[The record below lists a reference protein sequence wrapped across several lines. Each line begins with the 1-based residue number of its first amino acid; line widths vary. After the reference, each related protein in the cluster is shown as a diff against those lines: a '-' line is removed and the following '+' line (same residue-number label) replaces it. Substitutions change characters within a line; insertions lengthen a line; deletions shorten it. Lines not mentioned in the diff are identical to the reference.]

1 MPAVIRIRAVRG
13 ARRRPGFTLIEI
25 LVALVLLG
33 IVVGGLLSVVSRQQ
47 RFYADAAGLIDMR
60 ENLRQVAGLLP
71 SELRGVS
78 PRHGDILDVADSA
91 IAFKATT
98 GTGVI
103 CTINAARTT
112 IVIPPYAQA
121 SESGLTS
128 WVSPPSPGDSI
139 WVFDPRTSLP
149 DTMYS
154 YVVAGVAPNATCP
167 AATGFTTAADQNSGW
182 AITLL
187 GAAPSP
193 WPLPATVVVG
203 GPVRFF
209 KPVRYSL
216 YRSPADSKWY
226 VGYRDYN
233 PLRAQPWSNIQPV
246 SGPFM
251 PYAAGGASGLSF
263 AYADSAGNAINSG
276 GMLERIR
283 RIDVVVRG
291 ETAVPVKAAGFTKTP
306 SGYVRDSLNLSI
318 ALRNR

>member
-1 MPAVIRIRAVRG
+1 MSAVIRDGAARA

-47 RFYADAAGLIDMR
+47 RFYSDAAGLIDMR
-60 ENLRQVAGLLP
+60 ENLRQVADLLP
-71 SELRGVS
+71 SELRAVA
-78 PRHGDILDVADSA
+78 PRHGDIIAVTDSA
-91 IAFKATT
+91 VTFKSTV

-103 CTINAARTT
+103 CSINGARTT
-112 IVIPPYAQA
+112 IVIPPYGQA
-121 SESGLTS
+121 SESGLTTWIS
-128 WVSPPSPGDSI
+128 QPTAGDSI
-139 WVFDPRTSLP
+139 WVFDPRTTQP

-154 YVVAGVAPNATCP
+154 YVIASVTPNSLCP
-167 AATGFTTAADQNSGW
+167 STTGFTTAAEQNSGL
-182 AITLL
+182 ALTLL

-216 YRSPADSKWY
+216 YQSPADTKWY
-226 VGYRDYN
+226 IGYRDYN
-233 PLRAQPWSNIQPV
+233 ALRAQPWSTIQPV
-246 SGPFM
+246 SGPFL
-251 PYAAGGASGLSF
+251 PYAGGGASGLSF
-263 AYADSAGNAINSG
+263 VYADSAGNSITSAG
-276 GMLERIR
+276 VLARIR

-291 ETAVPVKAAGFTKTP
+291 QTAVPVNAGSFNKT
-306 SGYVRDSLNLSI
+306 SNGYVRDSLVLSI